1 MRAQQ
6 TVQGIQHQAERE
18 LAANT
23 EAVQERAQQWVNDTV
38 RPLQQ
43 QINLGN
49 QQLADRDNQIAER
62 EMRIARLQHKLMS
75 LQHQQAH
82 NIAVASPVPD
92 SPRTVQTEVDQGN
105 PFAHSPFI
113 DPATPINTPPRQPI
127 GMSPRDLPMIQEVPV
142 VPNAAQTA
150 SSSQNVSSAPS
161 IPMSFGP
168 PVPSEPPGL
177 VDTSIVP

>member
-1 MRAQQ
+1 MRALQ

-23 EAVQERAQQWVNDTV
+23 EAVQERAQQWVNDIV

-75 LQHQQAH
+75 L
-82 NIAVASPVPD
+82 
-92 SPRTVQTEVDQGN
+92 
-105 PFAHSPFI
+105 
-113 DPATPINTPPRQPI
+113 
-127 GMSPRDLPMIQEVPV
+127 
-142 VPNAAQTA
+142 
-150 SSSQNVSSAPS
+150 
-161 IPMSFGP
+161 
-168 PVPSEPPGL
+168 
-177 VDTSIVP
+177 

>member
-75 LQHQQAH
+75 L
-82 NIAVASPVPD
+82 
-92 SPRTVQTEVDQGN
+92 
-105 PFAHSPFI
+105 
-113 DPATPINTPPRQPI
+113 
-127 GMSPRDLPMIQEVPV
+127 
-142 VPNAAQTA
+142 
-150 SSSQNVSSAPS
+150 
-161 IPMSFGP
+161 
-168 PVPSEPPGL
+168 
-177 VDTSIVP
+177 